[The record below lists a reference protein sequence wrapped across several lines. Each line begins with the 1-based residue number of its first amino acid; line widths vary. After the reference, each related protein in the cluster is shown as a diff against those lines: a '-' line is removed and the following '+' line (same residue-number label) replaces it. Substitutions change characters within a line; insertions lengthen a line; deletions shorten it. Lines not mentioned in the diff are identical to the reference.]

1 MGPRGAHP
9 CKIGGKFLKIC
20 FTHEKKW
27 RQIPEN
33 IFHPGKNWRQIGDPK
48 KSKSQKFSK
57 SKSVLLQIVGEV
69 FYAGERR
76 PRPIWDPPGPFF
88 PQAGKIQKL
97 TNFAYFPWWA
107 HGPYHGPYSPALGPL
122 LLSTR
127 GGTIGI
133 SSYQQ
138 EKGGCGKSKDGK
150 GKGPEEKGGQGK
162 SKDGKGKGLE
172 EKGGKDPSK
181 DGKGKGPEEQGGQDQ
196 SKDGKGKGTMATLS
210 TLMPPRAAASSA
222 AGAGNPFGPMSVVH
236 QTAPQGPP
244 SADQRDASS
253 RPLDGPQRPPGVVV
267 PPLDSDGAHAAESEL
282 DADFLPP
289 VCLFDTTSPPPP
301 ESESDLIEAAGKCSE
316 SDVND
321 PPGGSVLKFPG
332 GSVWSLL
339 SDDADLEADYPGPD
353 DEDDDED
360 DDEVHAAESEFGGA
374 SAEGSEGT
382 RNGDIDDAIEPNP
395 FLDVKEDYESILQ
408 AIDQLQY
415 GDVIEWGVFEDV
427 SQPPSGYACGT
438 IRHREDVH
446 KDGAV
451 VTVDKATGTD
461 ARIQRALNGVRLPEP
476 SVFSAVKLH
485 ICLSADCTMGGTS
498 EAKKDRW
505 LCCPVWRTHKI
516 HDLGCQDQWILD
528 ALNAEKPPPDPDDAE
543 RWKVIAAAKAE
554 AKKNPRHPSHPN
566 YKGPGSS
573 TTRQMSKVKDQ
584 KNKQSQR
591 SPGTKLRAIGKRP
604 TYCSDGK
611 RPWNQISRD
620 TPSRSILE
628 KLDIRTTTTS
638 HHIKQLWEQWVT
650 EVVQLMHQGQLEN
663 AQDKL
668 DTFPWV
674 HLLDEEAQKKIK
686 KGRSALVEL
695 QIKKPRNHDGK
706 VWGQNMLAANP
717 IKLCK
722 RMASD

>member
-1 MGPRGAHP
+1 M
-9 CKIGGKFLKIC
+9 
-20 FTHEKKW
+20 
-27 RQIPEN
+27 
-33 IFHPGKNWRQIGDPK
+33 
-48 KSKSQKFSK
+48 
-57 SKSVLLQIVGEV
+57 
-69 FYAGERR
+69 
-76 PRPIWDPPGPFF
+76 
-88 PQAGKIQKL
+88 

-172 EKGGKDPSK
+172 EKGGKD
-181 DGKGKGPEEQGGQDQ
+181 
-196 SKDGKGKGTMATLS
+196 GKGKGTMATLS

-253 RPLDGPQRPPGVVV
+253 RPLDGPQRPPGVFV

-321 PPGGSVLKFPG
+321 PPGGSVWNPPG

-339 SDDADLEADYPGPD
+339 SDLPAFDADLEADYAGPD

-360 DDEVHAAESEFGGA
+360 DDEVHAAESEVGGA

-415 GDVIEWGVFEDV
+415 GDVIEWGVFEDA

-451 VTVDKATGTD
+451 VTVEKATGTD
-461 ARIQRALNGVRLPEP
+461 AHIQRALIDCRLPEP

-485 ICLSADCTMGGTS
+485 ICLSAGCTMGGTS
-498 EAKKDRW
+498 EAKKERW

-528 ALNAEKPPPDPDDAE
+528 ALNAKEPPPDPDDAE

-584 KNKQSQR
+584 KNNQSQR
-591 SPGTKLRAIGKRP
+591 SPGNKLQAIGKRP

-611 RPWNQISRD
+611 RPWSQISRD
-620 TPSRSILE
+620 THSRSILE
-628 KLDIRTTTTS
+628 KLDIRTTTTP
-638 HHIKQLWEQWVT
+638 HHTKQLWEQCVT
-650 EVVQLMHQGQLEN
+650 EVMQLMHQGQLED

-706 VWGQNMLAANP
+706 VRVRTCLQQIHA